1 MIEIKKSLILEKSEQ
16 TQLIRQI
23 VRDIIQIYKSNGDGE
38 FYLPEDLSGEEME
51 YRSPK
56 NSVSVEL
63 TLEMSDDVD
72 DYMSTAFF
80 VRDENVIE
88 IKIVYNPK
96 NKRKITYDL
105 IGELNEIIAH
115 ELRHQYQR
123 DRGLYGMDNL
133 DDDENDNEEE
143 EEQSGVEY
151 YSRPEEID
159 AQVYGF
165 RRMKKVTRR
174 PFEELVRN
182 WFRTH
187 KEIHQLNEKEQEKI
201 IEMIL
206 DYNSKI

>member
-23 VRDIIQIYKSNGDGE
+23 VRDIIQIYKINGDGE
-38 FYLPEDLSGEEME
+38 FYLPEDLGGEEME

-63 TLEMSDDVD
+63 TLEMSDTVD

-115 ELRHQYQR
+115 ELRHLYQR
-123 DRGLYGMDNL
+123 DTDLFDLG
-133 DDDENDNEEE
+133 DEDYEEE
-143 EEQSGVEY
+143 ELPPFEY
-151 YSRPEEID
+151 YSQPEEID

-182 WFRTH
+182 WFITH
-187 KEIHQLNEKEQEKI
+187 KEIHQLNKKEQEEI

>member
-38 FYLPEDLSGEEME
+38 FYLPEDLDGEEIE

-63 TLEMSDDVD
+63 TLEMSDTVD

-115 ELRHQYQR
+115 ELRHLYQR
-123 DRGLYGMDNL
+123 DTDLFDLGDE
-133 DDDENDNEEE
+133 DDEEE
-143 EEQSGVEY
+143 ELPPFEY
-151 YSRPEEID
+151 YSQPEEID

>member
-115 ELRHQYQR
+115 ELRHLYQR
-123 DRGLYGMDNL
+123 DTDLFDLGDE
-133 DDDENDNEEE
+133 DDEEE
-143 EEQSGVEY
+143 ELPPFEY
-151 YSRPEEID
+151 YSQPEEID

-187 KEIHQLNEKEQEKI
+187 KEIHQLNKKEQEEI

>member
-23 VRDIIQIYKSNGDGE
+23 VRDIITIYKSNDDGE
-38 FYLPEDLSGEEME
+38 FYLPEDLDGEEME
-51 YRSPK
+51 YHSPK

-63 TLEMSDDVD
+63 MLEMSDDVD
-72 DYMSTAFF
+72 DFMSTAFF
-80 VRDENVIE
+80 ARGENVIE
-88 IKIVYNPK
+88 VKIVYNPK
-96 NKRKITYDL
+96 NKSKITYDL

-115 ELRHQYQR
+115 ELRHLYQR
-123 DRGLYGMDNL
+123 DTGLFDFGDE
-133 DDDENDNEEE
+133 DDDEEEE
-143 EEQSGVEY
+143 LPPFEY
-151 YSRPEEID
+151 YSQPEEID

-187 KEIHQLNEKEQEKI
+187 KEIHQLNEKEQEEI
-201 IEMIL
+201 IDMIL
-206 DYNSKI
+206 DHNSKI

>member
-1 MIEIKKSLILEKSEQ
+1 MIEIKKPLILEKSEQ

-23 VRDIIQIYKSNGDGE
+23 VRDIIQIYKGNDDGE
-38 FYLPEDLSGEEME
+38 FYLPEDLDDEKME

-63 TLEMSDDVD
+63 TLEMSDNVD

-115 ELRHQYQR
+115 ELRHLYQR
-123 DRGLYGMDNL
+123 DTGLFDFGDE
-133 DDDENDNEEE
+133 DDEEE
-143 EEQSGVEY
+143 ELPPFEY
-151 YSRPEEID
+151 YSQPEEID

-187 KEIHQLNEKEQEKI
+187 KEIHQLNKKEQEEI
-201 IEMIL
+201 IKMIL

>member
-38 FYLPEDLSGEEME
+38 FYLPEDLGGEEME

-63 TLEMSDDVD
+63 TLEMSDTVD

-115 ELRHQYQR
+115 ELRHLYQR
-123 DRGLYGMDNL
+123 DTDLFDLGDE
-133 DDDENDNEEE
+133 DDEEE
-143 EEQSGVEY
+143 ELPPFEY
-151 YSRPEEID
+151 YSQPEEID

-187 KEIHQLNEKEQEKI
+187 KEIHQLNKKEQEEI

>member
-38 FYLPEDLSGEEME
+38 FYLPEDLDGEEIE

-115 ELRHQYQR
+115 ELRHLYQR
-123 DRGLYGMDNL
+123 DTDLFDLGDE
-133 DDDENDNEEE
+133 DDEEE
-143 EEQSGVEY
+143 ELPPFEY
-151 YSRPEEID
+151 YSQPEEID

>member
-115 ELRHQYQR
+115 ELRHLYQR
-123 DRGLYGMDNL
+123 DTDLFDLGDE
-133 DDDENDNEEE
+133 DDEEE
-143 EEQSGVEY
+143 ELPPFEY
-151 YSRPEEID
+151 YSQPEEID

>member
-38 FYLPEDLSGEEME
+38 FYLPEDLGGEEME

-63 TLEMSDDVD
+63 TLEMSDTVD
-72 DYMSTAFF
+72 DYRSTAFF

-115 ELRHQYQR
+115 ELRHLYQR
-123 DRGLYGMDNL
+123 DTDLYDFGDE
-133 DDDENDNEEE
+133 DDEEE
-143 EEQSGVEY
+143 ELPPFEY
-151 YSRPEEID
+151 YSQPEEID

>member
-63 TLEMSDDVD
+63 TLEMSDTVD

-115 ELRHQYQR
+115 ELRHLYQR
-123 DRGLYGMDNL
+123 DTDLFDLGDE
-133 DDDENDNEEE
+133 DDEEE
-143 EEQSGVEY
+143 ELPPFEY
-151 YSRPEEID
+151 YSQPEEID

-187 KEIHQLNEKEQEKI
+187 KEIHQLNKKEQEEI

>member
-23 VRDIIQIYKSNGDGE
+23 VRDIIQIYKINGDGE
-38 FYLPEDLSGEEME
+38 FYLPEDLGGEEME

-63 TLEMSDDVD
+63 TLEMSDTVD

-80 VRDENVIE
+80 DRDENVIG

-115 ELRHQYQR
+115 ELRHLYQR
-123 DRGLYGMDNL
+123 DTDLYDFGDE
-133 DDDENDNEEE
+133 DDEEE
-143 EEQSGVEY
+143 ELPPFEY
-151 YSRPEEID
+151 YSQPEEID

>member
-23 VRDIIQIYKSNGDGE
+23 VRDIIKIYKTNDDGE
-38 FYLPEDLSGEEME
+38 FYLPEDLDDEKME

-56 NSVSVEL
+56 NSISVEL
-63 TLEMSDDVD
+63 TLEMSDNVD
-72 DYMSTAFF
+72 DYMLTAFF

-96 NKRKITYDL
+96 NKNKITYDL

-115 ELRHQYQR
+115 ELRHLYQR
-123 DRGLYGMDNL
+123 DTGLFDFGD
-133 DDDENDNEEE
+133 EEE
-143 EEQSGVEY
+143 EELPPFEY
-151 YSRPEEID
+151 YSQPEEID

-187 KEIHQLNEKEQEKI
+187 KEIHQLNKKEQEEI
-201 IEMIL
+201 IKMIL

>member
-115 ELRHQYQR
+115 ELRHLYQR
-123 DRGLYGMDNL
+123 DTDLYDFGDE
-133 DDDENDNEEE
+133 DDEEE
-143 EEQSGVEY
+143 ELPPFEY
-151 YSRPEEID
+151 YSQPEEID

-187 KEIHQLNEKEQEKI
+187 KEIHQLNKKEQEEI

>member
-23 VRDIIQIYKSNGDGE
+23 VRDIIKIYKSNDDGE
-38 FYLPEDLSGEEME
+38 FYLPEDLDDEKME

-63 TLEMSDDVD
+63 TLEMSDTVD

-80 VRDENVIE
+80 VRDENIIE

-115 ELRHQYQR
+115 ELRHLYQR
-123 DRGLYGMDNL
+123 DTGLFDFGDEDDN
-133 DDDENDNEEE
+133 DDDEEEE
-143 EEQSGVEY
+143 LPPFEY
-151 YSRPEEID
+151 YSQPEEID

-187 KEIHQLNEKEQEKI
+187 KEIHQLDKKEQEKI
-201 IEMIL
+201 IKMIL

>member
-23 VRDIIQIYKSNGDGE
+23 VRDIIQIYKINGDGE
-38 FYLPEDLSGEEME
+38 FYLPEDLGGEEME

-63 TLEMSDDVD
+63 TLEMSDTVD

-115 ELRHQYQR
+115 ELRHLYQR
-123 DRGLYGMDNL
+123 DTDLFDFSDE
-133 DDDENDNEEE
+133 DDEEE
-143 EEQSGVEY
+143 ELPPFEY
-151 YSRPEEID
+151 YSQPEEID

>member
-23 VRDIIQIYKSNGDGE
+23 VRDIIQIYKINGDGE
-38 FYLPEDLSGEEME
+38 FYLPEDLGGEEME

-63 TLEMSDDVD
+63 TLEMSDTVD

-115 ELRHQYQR
+115 ELRHLYQR
-123 DRGLYGMDNL
+123 DTDLFDLGDE
-133 DDDENDNEEE
+133 DDEEE
-143 EEQSGVEY
+143 ELPPFEY
-151 YSRPEEID
+151 YSQPEEID

>member
-23 VRDIIQIYKSNGDGE
+23 VRDIIQIYKSNSDGE
-38 FYLPEDLSGEEME
+38 FYLPEDLDGEEME

-88 IKIVYNPK
+88 VKIVYNPK
-96 NKRKITYDL
+96 NKSKITYDL

-115 ELRHQYQR
+115 ELRHLYQR
-123 DRGLYGMDNL
+123 DTGLFDFGDE
-133 DDDENDNEEE
+133 DDDEEEE
-143 EEQSGVEY
+143 LPPFEY
-151 YSRPEEID
+151 YSQPEEID

-187 KEIHQLNEKEQEKI
+187 KEIHQLNEKEQENI

>member
-23 VRDIIQIYKSNGDGE
+23 VRDIIQIYKSNSDGE

-115 ELRHQYQR
+115 ELRHLYQR
-123 DRGLYGMDNL
+123 DTDLFDLGDE
-133 DDDENDNEEE
+133 DDEEE
-143 EEQSGVEY
+143 ELPPFEY
-151 YSRPEEID
+151 YSQPEEID

>member
-23 VRDIIQIYKSNGDGE
+23 VRDIIQIYKSNSDGE

-115 ELRHQYQR
+115 ELRHLYQR
-123 DRGLYGMDNL
+123 DTDLFDLGDE
-133 DDDENDNEEE
+133 DDEEE
-143 EEQSGVEY
+143 ELPPFEY
-151 YSRPEEID
+151 YSQPEEID

-187 KEIHQLNEKEQEKI
+187 KEIHQLNKKEQEEI

>member
-16 TQLIRQI
+16 THLIRQI
-23 VRDIIQIYKSNGDGE
+23 VRDIIKIYKTNDDGE
-38 FYLPEDLSGEEME
+38 FYLPEDLGGEEME
-51 YRSPK
+51 YRSAK

-72 DYMSTAFF
+72 DFMSTAFF
-80 VRDENVIE
+80 VRNENVIE

-96 NKRKITYDL
+96 NKTKITYDL
-105 IGELNEIIAH
+105 IGELNEILAH
-115 ELRHQYQR
+115 ELRHLYQR
-123 DRGLYGMDNL
+123 DTGLFDFGDE
-133 DDDENDNEEE
+133 DDEEE
-143 EEQSGVEY
+143 EELPPFEY
-151 YSRPEEID
+151 YSQPEEID

-187 KEIHQLNEKEQEKI
+187 KEIHHLNEKEQEKI
-201 IEMIL
+201 IKMIL

>member
-1 MIEIKKSLILEKSEQ
+1 
-16 TQLIRQI
+16 
-23 VRDIIQIYKSNGDGE
+23 
-38 FYLPEDLSGEEME
+38 
-51 YRSPK
+51 
-56 NSVSVEL
+56 
-63 TLEMSDDVD
+63 
-72 DYMSTAFF
+72 MSTAFF

-115 ELRHQYQR
+115 ELRHLYQR
-123 DRGLYGMDNL
+123 DTDLFDLGDE
-133 DDDENDNEEE
+133 DDEEE
-143 EEQSGVEY
+143 ELPPFEY
-151 YSRPEEID
+151 YSQPEEID

>member
-23 VRDIIQIYKSNGDGE
+23 VRDIIQIYKINGDGE
-38 FYLPEDLSGEEME
+38 FYLPEDLGGEEME

-63 TLEMSDDVD
+63 TLEMSDTVD

-80 VRDENVIE
+80 VRNENVIE

-115 ELRHQYQR
+115 ELRHLYQR
-123 DRGLYGMDNL
+123 DTDLFDLGDE
-133 DDDENDNEEE
+133 DDEEE
-143 EEQSGVEY
+143 ELPPFEY
-151 YSRPEEID
+151 YSQPEEID

-187 KEIHQLNEKEQEKI
+187 KEIHQLNKKEQEEI

>member
-23 VRDIIQIYKSNGDGE
+23 VRDIIQIYKINGDGE
-38 FYLPEDLSGEEME
+38 FYLPEDLGGEEME

-63 TLEMSDDVD
+63 TLEMSDTVD

-115 ELRHQYQR
+115 ELRHLYQR
-123 DRGLYGMDNL
+123 DTDLYDFGDE
-133 DDDENDNEEE
+133 DDEEE
-143 EEQSGVEY
+143 ELPPFEY
-151 YSRPEEID
+151 YSQPEEID

>member
-23 VRDIIQIYKSNGDGE
+23 VRDIIKIYKTNDDGE
-38 FYLPEDLSGEEME
+38 FYLPEDLDDEKME

-96 NKRKITYDL
+96 NKNKITYDL
-105 IGELNEIIAH
+105 IGELNEIITH
-115 ELRHQYQR
+115 ELRHLYQR
-123 DRGLYGMDNL
+123 DTGLFDFGD
-133 DDDENDNEEE
+133 EEE
-143 EEQSGVEY
+143 EELPPFEY
-151 YSRPEEID
+151 YSQPEEID

-187 KEIHQLNEKEQEKI
+187 KEIHQLNKKEQEEI
-201 IEMIL
+201 IKMIL

>member
-23 VRDIIQIYKSNGDGE
+23 VRDIIKIYKTNDDGE
-38 FYLPEDLSGEEME
+38 FYLPEDLDDEKME

-96 NKRKITYDL
+96 NKNKITYDL
-105 IGELNEIIAH
+105 IGELNEIITH
-115 ELRHQYQR
+115 ELRHLYQR
-123 DRGLYGMDNL
+123 DTGLFDFGD
-133 DDDENDNEEE
+133 EEE
-143 EEQSGVEY
+143 EELPPFEY
-151 YSRPEEID
+151 YSQPEEID
-159 AQVYGF
+159 SQVYGF

-187 KEIHQLNEKEQEKI
+187 KEIHQLNKKEQEEI
-201 IEMIL
+201 IKMIL

>member
-23 VRDIIQIYKSNGDGE
+23 VRDIITIYKSNDDGE
-38 FYLPEDLSGEEME
+38 FYLPEDLDGEEME
-51 YRSPK
+51 YHSPK

-63 TLEMSDDVD
+63 MLEMSDDVD
-72 DYMSTAFF
+72 DFMSTAFF
-80 VRDENVIE
+80 ARGENVIE
-88 IKIVYNPK
+88 VKIVYNPK
-96 NKRKITYDL
+96 NKSKITYDL

-115 ELRHQYQR
+115 ELRHLYQR
-123 DRGLYGMDNL
+123 DTGLFDFG
-133 DDDENDNEEE
+133 DEDEEE
-143 EEQSGVEY
+143 EELPPFEY
-151 YSRPEEID
+151 YSQPEEID

-187 KEIHQLNEKEQEKI
+187 KEIHQLNEKEQEEI
-201 IEMIL
+201 IDMIL
-206 DYNSKI
+206 DHNSKI

>member
-1 MIEIKKSLILEKSEQ
+1 MFEIKKSLILEKSEQ

-23 VRDIIQIYKSNGDGE
+23 VRDIITIYKSNDDGE
-38 FYLPEDLSGEEME
+38 FYLPEDLDGEEME
-51 YRSPK
+51 YHSPK

-63 TLEMSDDVD
+63 MLEMSDDVD
-72 DYMSTAFF
+72 DFMSTAFF
-80 VRDENVIE
+80 ARGENVIE
-88 IKIVYNPK
+88 VKIVYNPK
-96 NKRKITYDL
+96 NKSRITYDL

-115 ELRHQYQR
+115 ELRHLYQR
-123 DRGLYGMDNL
+123 DTGLFDFGDE
-133 DDDENDNEEE
+133 DDEEE
-143 EEQSGVEY
+143 ELPPFEY
-151 YSRPEEID
+151 YSQPEEID

-187 KEIHQLNEKEQEKI
+187 KEIHQLNEKEQEEI
-201 IEMIL
+201 IDMIL

>member
-1 MIEIKKSLILEKSEQ
+1 MIKIKKSLILEKSEQ

-23 VRDIIQIYKSNGDGE
+23 VRDIIKIYKTNDDGE
-38 FYLPEDLSGEEME
+38 FYLPEDLDDEKME

-63 TLEMSDDVD
+63 TLEMSDNVD
-72 DYMSTAFF
+72 DYMLTAFF

-96 NKRKITYDL
+96 NKNKITYDL

-115 ELRHQYQR
+115 ELRHLYQR
-123 DRGLYGMDNL
+123 DTGLFDFGD
-133 DDDENDNEEE
+133 EEE
-143 EEQSGVEY
+143 EELPPFEY
-151 YSRPEEID
+151 YSQPEEID

-187 KEIHQLNEKEQEKI
+187 KEIHQLNKKEQEEI
-201 IEMIL
+201 IKMIL

>member
-23 VRDIIQIYKSNGDGE
+23 VRDIIKIYKINDDGE
-38 FYLPEDLSGEEME
+38 FYLPEDLDDEKME

-63 TLEMSDDVD
+63 TLEMSDNVD

-115 ELRHQYQR
+115 ELRHLYQR
-123 DRGLYGMDNL
+123 DTGLFDFGD
-133 DDDENDNEEE
+133 EEE
-143 EEQSGVEY
+143 EELPPFEY
-151 YSRPEEID
+151 YSQPEEID

-187 KEIHQLNEKEQEKI
+187 KEIHQLNKKEQEEI
-201 IEMIL
+201 IKMIL

>member
-23 VRDIIQIYKSNGDGE
+23 VRDIIQIYKINGDGE
-38 FYLPEDLSGEEME
+38 FYLPEDLGGEEME

-63 TLEMSDDVD
+63 TLEMSDTVD

-115 ELRHQYQR
+115 ELRHLYQR
-123 DRGLYGMDNL
+123 DTDLYDFSDE
-133 DDDENDNEEE
+133 DDEEE
-143 EEQSGVEY
+143 ELPPFEY
-151 YSRPEEID
+151 YSQPEEID

>member
-23 VRDIIQIYKSNGDGE
+23 VRDIIQIYKINGDGE

-115 ELRHQYQR
+115 ELRHLYQR
-123 DRGLYGMDNL
+123 DTDLFDLGDE
-133 DDDENDNEEE
+133 DDEEE
-143 EEQSGVEY
+143 ELPPFEY
-151 YSRPEEID
+151 YSQPEEID